1 MMRDALA
8 GAVRL
13 AYPGVIVTEADDYP
27 SAWTAAAARP
37 DLVLCDLIMPGA
49 GPEEGISGVQK
60 AAPGVPVLVFTGHE
74 DDALLFRLFR
84 MGVAGLLPKSA
95 RSAVVESAIHLVLA
109 GGRYVPRRLVE
120 MSDVGGGPP
129 EPAMVHLSPRQTEI
143 LRAIA
148 MGQTNKEIARTFDLS
163 PATVKAHAAA
173 AFLALGVTNRTEA
186 AFKARQR
193 GLI

>member
-13 AYPGVIVTEADDYP
+13 AYPGVVVAEAEDYP
-27 SAWTAAAARP
+27 SAWAAAAAGP

-49 GPEEGISGVQK
+49 GPEEGIAGVQN

-74 DDALLFRLFR
+74 DDALLLRLFR

-95 RSAVVESAIHLVLA
+95 RSVVVESAIHLVLA

-120 MSDVGGGPP
+120 MSDLGGAPA
-129 EPAMVHLSPRQTEI
+129 EPANVHLSPRQIEI

-173 AFLALGVTNRTEA
+173 TFLALGVTNRTEA

>member
-27 SAWTAAAARP
+27 SAWAAAAANP

-49 GPEEGISGVQK
+49 GPEEGIAGVQN

-74 DDALLFRLFR
+74 DDALLLRLFR

-95 RSAVVESAIHLVLA
+95 RSVVVESAIHLVLA

-120 MSDVGGGPP
+120 MSDLSGAPS
-129 EPAMVHLSPRQTEI
+129 EPTNVHLSPRQVEI

-173 AFLALGVTNRTEA
+173 TFLALGVTNRTEA

>member
-13 AYPGVIVTEADDYP
+13 AYPGVIVTEAEDYP
-27 SAWTAAAARP
+27 SAWAAAAAGP

-49 GPEEGISGVQK
+49 APEEGISGVQK
-60 AAPGVPVLVFTGHE
+60 AAQDAPLLVFTGHT
-74 DDALLFRLFR
+74 DDALLVRLYR

-95 RSAVVESAIHLVLA
+95 RSAVVESAIHLVMA

-120 MSDVGGGPP
+120 MAERDGTPP
-129 EPAMVHLSPRQTEI
+129 EPAMMHLSPRQTEI

-173 AFLALGVTNRTEA
+173 TFLALGVTNRTEA